1 MILFFISFTPHR
13 AFPTRPWTGKIVYRL
28 IDICQLIQFLSVPRR
43 KEWPEYC
50 AREIVKNRYSAPRE
64 PRPAPRAAGKT
75 RGRRHPPGGGY
86 ARGEHTRRRLLEA
99 GIELFGELGYE
110 RASTRA
116 IARRAGVSLPAL
128 QYYFGGK
135 EGLHRACAEYITED
149 VRSRLG
155 PAAERVRLALG
166 RHDLTRAE
174 LLELL
179 RAVVEPFL
187 EGLATERP
195 ESWALFFARAQ
206 GEHSAAFEAVFQ
218 QIGGRLLA
226 TVTEIVS
233 RVLGRSAASPEVA
246 IRAVFIVGQLT
257 LVRRARPILLRALGW
272 PDFDGERFATL
283 KEVVW
288 RGIVCSLIG
297 SSSPAAI

>member
-1 MILFFISFTPHR
+1 VS
-13 AFPTRPWTGKIVYRL
+13 
-28 IDICQLIQFLSVPRR
+28 R
-43 KEWPEYC
+43 K
-50 AREIVKNRYSAPRE
+50 
-64 PRPAPRAAGKT
+64 PRAAGAV
-75 RGRRHPPGGGY
+75 RRPRRPAGGGY
-86 ARGEHTRRRLLEA
+86 ARGEHTRQRLLEA

-116 IARRAGVSLPAL
+116 IAGRAGVSLPAL

-135 EGLHRACAEYITED
+135 EGLHRACAEYITQD

-166 RHDLTRAE
+166 RQDLARAE

-206 GEHSAAFEAVFQ
+206 GEHGVAFETIFQ

-226 TVTEIVS
+226 IVTEIIS
-233 RVLGRSAASPEVA
+233 RMLGQSAAAPEVT
-246 IRAVFIVGQLT
+246 IRAVVVVGQLA
-257 LVRRARPILLRALGW
+257 LVRRARPVILRALGW
-272 PDFDGERFATL
+272 PDFEGERLQIL
-283 KEVVW
+283 KQVLW
-288 RGIVCSLIG
+288 QGITASL
-297 SSSPAAI
+297 SR

>member
-1 MILFFISFTPHR
+1 VRNRYTAPRKPSPAAHGAGGRRRPRHR
-13 AFPTRPWTGKIVYRL
+13 A
-28 IDICQLIQFLSVPRR
+28 
-43 KEWPEYC
+43 
-50 AREIVKNRYSAPRE
+50 
-64 PRPAPRAAGKT
+64 
-75 RGRRHPPGGGY
+75 GGGY
-86 ARGEHTRRRLLEA
+86 ARGEHTRQRLLEA
-99 GIELFGELGYE
+99 GIELFAELGYE

-135 EGLHRACAEYITED
+135 EGLHRACAEYITAD
-149 VRSRLG
+149 VRSRLS
-155 PAAERVRLALG
+155 PATERVRQALS

-206 GEHSAAFEAVFQ
+206 GEHSAAFDAIFQ

-226 TVTEIVS
+226 LVMEIIG
-233 RVLGRSAASPEVA
+233 RILGRPASSPEVA
-246 IRAVFIVGQLT
+246 IRAVIIVGQLT
-257 LVRRARPILLRALGW
+257 LVRRARPIILRALGW
-272 PDFDGERFATL
+272 PDFADERLQTL
-283 KEVVW
+283 KEVIW
-288 RGIVCSLIG
+288 QGIASSLSG
-297 SSSPAAI
+297 H

>member
-1 MILFFISFTPHR
+1 VRNRSP
-13 AFPTRPWTGKIVYRL
+13 ATRK
-28 IDICQLIQFLSVPRR
+28 
-43 KEWPEYC
+43 
-50 AREIVKNRYSAPRE
+50 
-64 PRPAPRAAGKT
+64 PRAATGPGDA
-75 RGRRHPPGGGY
+75 RPRRHLAGGGY
-86 ARGEHTRRRLLEA
+86 ARGEHTRQRLLEA
-99 GIELFGELGYE
+99 GIELFAELGYE

-155 PAAERVRLALG
+155 PAAERVRRALG
-166 RHDLTRAE
+166 SRDLTRAE

-206 GEHSAAFEAVFQ
+206 GEHSAAFEAIFE
-218 QIGGRLLA
+218 QIGRRLLA
-226 TVTEIVS
+226 TVMEIVS
-233 RVLGRSAASPEVA
+233 RILGPSAASPEVA
-246 IRAVFIVGQLT
+246 IRSVFIVGQLT
-257 LVRRARPILLRALGW
+257 LVRRARPVMLRALGW
-272 PDFDGERFATL
+272 PDFAGERLKTL

-288 RGIVCSLIG
+288 QGIACSLG
-297 SSSPAAI
+297 

>member
-1 MILFFISFTPHR
+1 MMRDRDT
-13 AFPTRPWTGKIVYRL
+13 
-28 IDICQLIQFLSVPRR
+28 
-43 KEWPEYC
+43 
-50 AREIVKNRYSAPRE
+50 APRKS
-64 PRPAPRAAGKT
+64 RARAAGSRAT
-75 RGRRHPPGGGY
+75 RRRRHLAGGGY
-86 ARGEHTRRRLLEA
+86 ARGEHTRQRLLEA
-99 GIELFGELGYE
+99 GIELFAELGYE

-135 EGLHRACAEYITED
+135 EGLHGACAQYITED

-166 RHDLTRAE
+166 RHDLERAE

-206 GEHSAAFEAVFQ
+206 GEHTVAFEAIFQ
-218 QIGGRLLA
+218 QIGGRLLS
-226 TVTEIVS
+226 TVMEIVG
-233 RVLGRSAASPEVA
+233 RILGRSAASPEVA
-246 IRAVFIVGQLT
+246 IRAVVIVGQLA
-257 LVRRARPILLRALGW
+257 LVRRARPIILRALGW
-272 PDFDGERFATL
+272 PDFERERLQTL
-283 KEVVW
+283 KEVLW
-288 RGIVCSLIG
+288 QGIVSSL
-297 SSSPAAI
+297 S

>member
-1 MILFFISFTPHR
+1 MR
-13 AFPTRPWTGKIVYRL
+13 
-28 IDICQLIQFLSVPRR
+28 
-43 KEWPEYC
+43 
-50 AREIVKNRYSAPRE
+50 NRYTAPHK
-64 PRPAPRAAGKT
+64 PRASPPGAGE
-75 RGRRHPPGGGY
+75 RRRRHLAGGGY
-86 ARGEHTRRRLLEA
+86 ARGEHTRQRLLEA
-99 GIELFGELGYE
+99 GIELFAELGYE

-135 EGLHRACAEYITED
+135 EGLHRACAQYITED
-149 VRSRLG
+149 VRSRLD
-155 PAAERVRLALG
+155 PAAERVRLTLG

-206 GEHSAAFEAVFQ
+206 GEHSAAFEAIFQ

-226 TVTEIVS
+226 TVMEIVS
-233 RVLGRSAASPEVA
+233 RILGRSAAAPEVA
-246 IRAVFIVGQLT
+246 IRAVVIVGQLT
-257 LVRRARPILLRALGW
+257 LVRRARPIMLRTLGW
-272 PDFDGERFATL
+272 PDFAGERLRTL
-283 KEVVW
+283 KEIIW
-288 RGIVCSLIG
+288 QGIASSL
-297 SSSPAAI
+297 SPPS

>member
-1 MILFFISFTPHR
+1 MVRNRNTASRKPRTP
-13 AFPTRPWTGKIVYRL
+13 ASGGGETRR
-28 IDICQLIQFLSVPRR
+28 
-43 KEWPEYC
+43 
-50 AREIVKNRYSAPRE
+50 
-64 PRPAPRAAGKT
+64 
-75 RGRRHPPGGGY
+75 RRHLTGGGY

-99 GIELFGELGYE
+99 GIELFAELGYE

-155 PAAERVRLALG
+155 PAAERVRVALE
-166 RHDLTRAE
+166 RRALTPAE

-206 GEHSAAFEAVFQ
+206 GEHTVAFEAIFQ
-218 QIGGRLLA
+218 QIGGRLLSI
-226 TVTEIVS
+226 VIEIVS
-233 RVLGRSAASPEVA
+233 RILGRSAASPEVA
-246 IRAVFIVGQLT
+246 IRAVVIVGQLT
-257 LVRRARPILLRALGW
+257 LVRRARPVILRALGW
-272 PDFDGERFATL
+272 PDFEGERLKTL
-283 KEVVW
+283 KEVIW
-288 RGIVCSLIG
+288 QGIASSIG
-297 SSSPAAI
+297 

>member
-1 MILFFISFTPHR
+1 MIEFHLLPWCTGPAEHR
-13 AFPTRPWTGKIVYRL
+13 DHELVRKRL
-28 IDICQLIQFLSVPRR
+28 NVPR
-43 KEWPEYC
+43 K
-50 AREIVKNRYSAPRE
+50 
-64 PRPAPRAAGKT
+64 PRAPPPAAGEAS
-75 RGRRHPPGGGY
+75 RRRHLAGRGY
-86 ARGEHTRRRLLEA
+86 ARGAHTRKRVLEA
-99 GIELFGELGYE
+99 GIELFAELGYE

-155 PAAERVRLALG
+155 PAAERVRVALE
-166 RHDLTRAE
+166 RHGLSRAE

-195 ESWALFFARAQ
+195 ESWALFFARVQ
-206 GEHSAAFEAVFQ
+206 GEHTVAFETIFQ

-226 TVTEIVS
+226 IVMEIIS
-233 RVLGRSAASPEVA
+233 RILGRPAASPEVA
-246 IRAVFIVGQLT
+246 IRAVVVVGQLA
-257 LVRRARPILLRALGW
+257 LVRRARPIILRALGW
-272 PDFDGERFATL
+272 PDFEGQRLQTL
-283 KEVVW
+283 KQVLW
-288 RGIVCSLIG
+288 QGITSSLG
-297 SSSPAAI
+297 